1 MGGDTVVWQSGGMA
15 AYVISGDESL
25 IGLEL
30 TSLVDRLVGD
40 NDRTLMVDDF
50 DCADANTTM
59 GAIADSLTTLPLF
72 TERRIVVVRNV
83 HSLDAESLDT
93 LVAAL
98 DARVDEVDTVATITG
113 RQPKVFA
120 DAMKRA
126 GAESIG
132 ASVGTGFN
140 DRIDWVEVH
149 LVEAGLSCSPDVVRL
164 ITNWLGGDQSRLAG
178 LIQTLIATHGENARL
193 TRSDVEAFLGDAGSV
208 APWDLTD
215 AIDRGDTPGALVML
229 HRFMN
234 DGNTHALQVLAVLA
248 NRYAQMMKLDGRG
261 VRTSQDAV
269 AILGG
274 KEFSARK
281 VLEQYQRL
289 GGSGVAR
296 AVAHIAAADV
306 DLRGGKEWPDELV
319 LEVLVGRLCQL
330 VPGRNERRP
339 AGRRK

>member
-1 MGGDTVVWQSGGMA
+1 MA

-30 TSLVDRLVGD
+30 TALVDRLVGD

-50 DCADANTTM
+50 DCADAGTNP
-59 GAIADSLTTLPLF
+59 GGIADSLTTMPLF

-83 HSLDAESLDT
+83 HSLDAGGLDT
-93 LVAAL
+93 LVAAI
-98 DARVDEVDTVATITG
+98 DARVDEVDIVATITG

-120 DAMKRA
+120 DTMKRA
-126 GAESIG
+126 GSENIG
-132 ASVGTGFN
+132 ASVGTGSR
-140 DRIDWVEVH
+140 DRIDWVETH
-149 LVEAGLSCSPDVVRL
+149 LVEAGLSYAPNVPQLVSS
-164 ITNWLGGDQSRLAG
+164 WLGGDQSRLAG
-178 LIQTLIATHGENARL
+178 LIQTLISTYGENAKL
-193 TRSDVEAFLGDAGSV
+193 TRSDVEVFLGDAGSV

-215 AIDRGDTPGALVML
+215 AIDDGDTPRALVML

-248 NRYAQMMKLDGRG
+248 NRYAQMMKLDGRN
-261 VRTSQDAV
+261 VRTAADAV

-274 KEFSARK
+274 KEFTAKK
-281 VLEQYQRL
+281 VLNQYAIL
-289 GGSGVAR
+289 GGGGVAR
-296 AVAHIAAADV
+296 AVSHIAAADV

-330 VPGRNERRP
+330 VPNRGARKP
-339 AGRRK
+339 AGRR

>member
-1 MGGDTVVWQSGGMA
+1 MVRDTVVWQSGGMA

-30 TSLVDRLVGD
+30 TTLVDRLVGD

-50 DCADANTTM
+50 DCADTNTTL
-59 GAIADSLTTLPLF
+59 GAIADSLTTMPLF

-83 HSLDAESLDT
+83 HSLDAQGLDT
-93 LVAAL
+93 LVEAI

-113 RQPKVFA
+113 RQPKVFS

-132 ASVGTGFN
+132 ASVGTGFR
-140 DRIDWVEVH
+140 DRIEWVEVH
-149 LVEAGLSCSPDVVRL
+149 LVEAGLTYAPDVARL
-164 ITNWLGGDQSRLAG
+164 ISNWLGGDQSRLAG
-178 LIQTLIATHGENARL
+178 LIQTLISTYGENAKL
-193 TRSDVEAFLGDAGSV
+193 TRTDVEVFLGEAGSV

-215 AIDRGDTPGALVML
+215 AIDEGDTPRALVML

-234 DGNTHALQVLAVLA
+234 DGDTHALQVLSLLA

-261 VRTSQDAV
+261 VRSAADAV

-274 KEFSARK
+274 KEFTAKK

-296 AVAHIAAADV
+296 AVAHIANADV
-306 DLRGGKEWPDELV
+306 DLRGGKEWPDVLV
-319 LEVLVGRLCQL
+319 LEILVGRLCQL
-330 VPGRNERRP
+330 VPNRGARKP
-339 AGRRK
+339 AGRR